1 MATRLNV
8 SRSSAASKRILQQLQ
23 PRLATHSAFTSLG
36 PRRRLARADFEVSAL
51 AIAIPRRTYATETST
66 GQGSGANGPPPG
78 FNLDEAKKPLPQTEN
93 KATSSGSTSSPS
105 IEELKKNETISAP
118 NAAKPSD
125 LAPTPAVENATLSE
139 LAAAKQKQDESKT
152 KVEKAEAAKKL
163 TLGQRI
169 MKEVR
174 HYWDG

>member
-8 SRSSAASKRILQQLQ
+8 SRSSVASKRILQQFQ
-23 PRLATHSAFTSLG
+23 PRLATYSAFSSLG
-36 PRRRLARADFEVSAL
+36 SRRRLARADFEVSAL

-78 FNLDEAKKPLPQTEN
+78 FNLDEAKKPLPQAEN
-93 KATSSGSTSSPS
+93 KASNSESKSTPS
-105 IEELKKNETISAP
+105 LEELKKNETISAP
-118 NAAKPSD
+118 QASKPSET
-125 LAPTPAVENATLSE
+125 APTPAVENATLSE
-139 LAAAKQKQDESKT
+139 LAAAKQKQDEAKT
-152 KVEKAEAAKKL
+152 KVDKAEAAKKL